1 MNHKGILFYLGIYS
15 LFVSFFSFLNILYSV
30 YFNFIIDINSYV
42 ISLIISLFV
51 GSLFCLVGRK
61 YSKNVSLNDQIV
73 LIILSF
79 VFIPLLISVP
89 YFLSI
94 YNIDFLNSYFESVS
108 GITATGF
115 SIIENTQD
123 IDEALLLWRSSSQ
136 WLGGLFFLIAVIGTI
151 GSQQIKIKPA
161 YLVPGGTLG
170 RNFYNNFNYN
180 FIRILMIYFFSTI
193 FVIFLYSL
201 INIRLLDAFNLAFTT
216 ISSGGFLPKNNL
228 SFITTNNFQIL
239 VLSISL
245 LFPIFNFYL
254 LFKIFSNQ
262 FKIQDHQEDLH
273 LGTIIIILT
282 LFFYFFFIPTE
293 SIADVFLAITSSI
306 STSGITTYSTFASSL
321 NFDISLFC
329 ILLTIIGGSLIST
342 SSGIKYIRFY
352 ILLKMSYQE
361 IYKLVKPINIFNR
374 NLFRSEIKINDEDSK
389 VSFLVFISLIIAIF
403 VLSSI
408 LTLDNLSFEDSFKL
422 SILTLTNT
430 VASSLYGM
438 ENLVF
443 IDLKV
448 LTKMS
453 LIIFMILGKIEI
465 ITVLFLIKK
474 FIVKE

>member
-1 MNHKGILFYLGIYS
+1 MNYKGILFFLGIYS
-15 LFVSFFSFLNILYSV
+15 LFVSFFSILNILYSI
-30 YFNFIIDINSYV
+30 YFNFILDLNSYV
-42 ISLIISLFV
+42 ISLIISLIVGFSFCFV
-51 GSLFCLVGRK
+51 GRGHN
-61 YSKNVSLNDQIV
+61 KNISLNDQIV

-79 VFIPLLISVP
+79 IFIPLLISVP

-151 GSQQIKIKPA
+151 GSKQAKIKPV

-180 FIRILMIYFFSTI
+180 FIKILMIYFFSTI

-216 ISSGGFLPKNNL
+216 ISSGGFLPTENL
-228 SFITTNNFQIL
+228 PSIL
-239 VLSISL
+239 SSNLQVFVLALTL

-254 LFKIFSNQ
+254 LFNIFSKKFL
-262 FKIQDHQEDLH
+262 FKNHQEDLH
-273 LGTIIIILT
+273 LAILVILLT
-282 LFFYFFFIPTE
+282 LLFYFFIIPNE
-293 SIADVFLAITSSI
+293 GIANVFLSITSSI
-306 STSGITTYSTFASSL
+306 STSGISTYSS
-321 NFDISLFC
+321 NFDLSLFL
-329 ILLTIIGGSLIST
+329 ILLTIVGGSLIST
-342 SSGIKYIRFY
+342 SSGFKYIRFY
-352 ILLKMSYQE
+352 ILLKISYQE
-361 IYKLVKPINIFNR
+361 IYRLVKPINIIDK
-374 NLFRSEIKINDEDSK
+374 NLFNTESKINDQDVK
-389 VSFLVFISLIIAIF
+389 IAFLVFISFIISLF

-408 LTLDNLSFEDSFKL
+408 LTLDNLTFESSFKL

-430 VASSLYGM
+430 VNSSLYGLD
-438 ENLVF
+438 NLNF
-443 IDLKV
+443 FDLNNF
-448 LTKMS
+448 TKMS

-465 ITVLFLIKK
+465 IAVLYLIKK
-474 FIVKE
+474 FIFKE